1 MSEPKQDAPIVGRDA
16 DAARGPQGTKGEG
29 LAEDLNATTSE
40 AAGAATT
47 RPASDGGTDFDIV
60 FDPEQPDD

>member
-1 MSEPKQDAPIVGRDA
+1 MTEPEHDESTGP
-16 DAARGPQGTKGEG
+16 RGTNGEG

-47 RPASDGGTDFDIV
+47 SPPKSEESDFDIV